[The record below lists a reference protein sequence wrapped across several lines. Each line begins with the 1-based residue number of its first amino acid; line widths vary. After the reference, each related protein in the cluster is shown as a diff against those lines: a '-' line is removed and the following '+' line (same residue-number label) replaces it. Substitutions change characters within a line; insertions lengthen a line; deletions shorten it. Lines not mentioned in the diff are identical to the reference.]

1 MQNAIQIYKALEQAV
16 GGSNVLT
23 DPELTVGYG
32 TPWAA
37 AEGVTPAAVV
47 RPGDAAEAA
56 AVLRTCAEYG
66 RAAVLQGGNTGLVRG
81 GVPASP
87 EEIVISTSRMNNI
100 GEVDRESLQVVA
112 GAGTTLEAM
121 QAKLEPEGLEL
132 PIDLAARSQATL
144 GGMAATNAG
153 GARAFRHGTMRH
165 QVAGV
170 EAVLA
175 DGTIVQRLGGVLK
188 DSTGYDWASVL
199 IGSEGTLALI
209 TRLHLRL
216 RPIDRSR
223 AAALVPVDSFESGLR
238 LAVALR
244 DELPG
249 LEAAEFLLPGTLN
262 LVCDELDLP
271 APFTDDEQ
279 TSVPSA
285 AADPSPASAGLV
297 EATDDPTAPA
307 GDDEPVEGTST
318 TRHRDDRPASPNAA
332 EHGDGPA
339 LVLLEN
345 RAPTGAYDLLIEAL
359 SEHPEAEHAVL
370 AEGAETAR
378 LWRYREGTG
387 EALARHPV
395 VKLDVA
401 LPLSSL
407 SAGLASLERA
417 AIETGG
423 PTVRPYLFGHLLDGN
438 VHVNLGAVPDDR
450 REPTERAVLEAVLS
464 HGGSIG
470 AEHGIGRAKTA
481 WLPADRTEA
490 DITAMRTLKQAL
502 DPGTLL
508 NPGVLFD

>member
-16 GGSNVLT
+16 GEANVLT

-37 AEGVTPAAVV
+37 AGGVTPAAVV

-56 AVLRTCAEYG
+56 AVLRICAEHG

-81 GVPASP
+81 GVPGSSD
-87 EEIVISTSRMNNI
+87 EIVISTSRMNEI

-112 GAGTTLEAM
+112 GAGTTLEAL
-121 QAKLEPEGLEL
+121 QAALEPEGLEL

-223 AAALVPVDSFESGLR
+223 AAALVPVDTFEAGLR

-249 LEAAEFLLPGTLN
+249 LEAAEFLLPGTLR

-279 TSVPSA
+279 TNVPSA
-285 AADPSPASAGLV
+285 TADPSPASAG
-297 EATDDPTAPA
+297 
-307 GDDEPVEGTST
+307 DDEPVEGAST

-359 SEHPEAEHAVL
+359 SEHPEAERAVL

-387 EALARHPV
+387 EGLTHHPV

-417 AIETGG
+417 AIDAGG

-450 REPTERAVLEAVLS
+450 REPTERAVLESVLS

-481 WLPADRTEA
+481 WLSKDRSPN
-490 DITAMRTLKQAL
+490 DITVMRTLKRSL
-502 DPGTLL
+502 DPDALL